1 MRFVQIEMLPEGK
14 ALIDIE
20 KLTHAVPQGTGS
32 RLFLGAQSLDVPH
45 TLAELEN
52 VLSGRDWKDGATTK
66 ARGFASGNCL
76 LRDRVG
82 RQGAMNTFNAV
93 RTPISLGMME
103 LPSCTVSEP
112 FDLAS
117 NRRRERRRR

>member
-52 VLSGRDWKDGATTK
+52 VLSGRDWKDEGDDEGT
-66 ARGFASGNCL
+66 GF
-76 LRDRVG
+76 RIR
-82 RQGAMNTFNAV
+82 
-93 RTPISLGMME
+93 
-103 LPSCTVSEP
+103 
-112 FDLAS
+112 
-117 NRRRERRRR
+117 